1 MRNATRIM
9 VFENGRIVESGTFDE
24 LVRIGGL
31 FASLA
36 KAQFMTADTQVEP
49 PLELQPVET

>member
-1 MRNATRIM
+1 M

-24 LVRIGGL
+24 LVRIGGV